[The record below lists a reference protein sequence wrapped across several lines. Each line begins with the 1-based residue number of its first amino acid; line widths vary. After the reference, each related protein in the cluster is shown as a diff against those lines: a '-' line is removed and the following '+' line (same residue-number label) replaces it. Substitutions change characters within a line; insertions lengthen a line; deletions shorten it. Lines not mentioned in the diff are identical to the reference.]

1 MTRKSK
7 NQNSLKENRLANP
20 LRNRMFGRIVPP
32 SYRTKMSVCWN
43 GTMPA
48 TTAAHDYFA
57 VSINSLHI
65 PFAST
70 LAVALRTVN
79 SVGMTGTVTEVYNT
93 AQPAGFTQICGSSA
107 LYAKYR
113 VYSSKITSNCY
124 VTNGSDTLVATINTV
139 NTGTG
144 PNTAVWTAQGSP
156 NCSKLQDYGLY
167 KKPQAIVNYVTVKDL
182 FGVDNEAVKSDDLFS
197 SAATASPANEA
208 CWIINFQNCAITTFL
223 GVVMWNI
230 KVEYDCEFFFPITG
244 NLPDT
249 LSSSSSVSS
258 SSKDVE
264 VEDIIK
270 VNSNYYSKIKN

>member
-1 MTRKSK
+1 MSK
-7 NQNSLKENRLANP
+7 MLRQKNDKKSLKENHLVNP
-20 LRNRMFGRIVPP
+20 LRNIKFGRIVPP
-32 SYRTKMSVCWN
+32 SYRTKMSICWN
-43 GTMPA
+43 GTAPA

-65 PFAST
+65 PFNST
-70 LAVALRTVN
+70 LAAALRTVN
-79 SVGMTGTVTEVYNT
+79 SVGMTGTVSEVYST

-124 VTNGSDTLVATINTV
+124 VTNGSDTMVATINTV

-156 NCSKLQDYGLY
+156 NCSRLQDYGLY
-167 KKPQAIVNYVTVKDL
+167 KKPNPIVNFVNVKDL
-182 FGVDNEAVKSDDLFS
+182 FGVDHEAIKSDDLFS
-197 SAATASPANEA
+197 SAGTASPANEA
-208 CWIINFQNCAITTFL
+208 CWVINFQNCAITTFL
-223 GVVMWNI
+223 GIVMWNI

-249 LSSSSSVSS
+249 VSSSSSVA
-258 SSKDVE
+258 KDAE